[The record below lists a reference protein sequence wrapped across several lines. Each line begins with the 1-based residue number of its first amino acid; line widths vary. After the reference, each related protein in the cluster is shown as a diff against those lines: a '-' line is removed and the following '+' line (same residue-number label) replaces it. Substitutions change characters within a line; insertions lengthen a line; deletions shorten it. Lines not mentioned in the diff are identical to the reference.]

1 MLQQELLTPA
11 SATWLMLSWRS
22 MLTHDLEGAMQRCH
36 NVMYTEIGIMKEG
49 VKWKEASR
57 PELKFCCASISDAY
71 SSS

>member
-1 MLQQELLTPA
+1 
-11 SATWLMLSWRS
+11 
-22 MLTHDLEGAMQRCH
+22 MQRCH

>member
-1 MLQQELLTPA
+1 
-11 SATWLMLSWRS
+11 

-57 PELKFCCASISDAY
+57 PNCKSSVHPYLMLPQAASLFLGERTTPIRPG
-71 SSS
+71 